1 MSAPNRMPRAA
12 GLIVTAAKAEG
23 LRRLRALLDE
33 CDRLLDSLD
42 HGPSAEALPR
52 TELKGLDPRDL
63 EFIRLVRHPA
73 NWSYEYIAVVMK
85 LTVPTLHRVRRKVFA
100 YFGVRSKLELVRLLD
115 AAALA

>member
-1 MSAPNRMPRAA
+1 ME
-12 GLIVTAAKAEG
+12 AEG

-33 CDRLLDSLD
+33 SHRVADSLVRE
-42 HGPSAEALPR
+42 PSAPLVTPADLNGLGPR
-52 TELKGLDPRDL
+52 GL

-100 YFGVRSKLELVRLLD
+100 YFGVHSKLELVRLLD
-115 AAALA
+115 AAALR